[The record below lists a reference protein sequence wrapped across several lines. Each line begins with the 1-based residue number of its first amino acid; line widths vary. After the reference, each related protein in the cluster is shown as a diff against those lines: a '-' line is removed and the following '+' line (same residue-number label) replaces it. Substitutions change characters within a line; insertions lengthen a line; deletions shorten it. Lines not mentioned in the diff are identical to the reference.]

1 LKTPSLLPGKSR
13 LFLRSVSL
21 PAGLVSLRKNKTG
34 QSFTSLQKGQH
45 FPLRPYRP
53 GREVLKIIFAREQK
67 CIINHF
73 GLAFE
78 GEMVVTNTTNAL
90 EKFLI
95 TVFPLKDFFNSR

>member
-1 LKTPSLLPGKSR
+1 MPGMGKMW
-13 LFLRSVSL
+13 
-21 PAGLVSLRKNKTG
+21 
-34 QSFTSLQKGQH
+34 FT
-45 FPLRPYRP
+45 
-53 GREVLKIIFAREQK
+53 KIIFAREQK